1 MNNWFGLAE
10 IRWNIDSMAGRKQL
24 ICSLIATHFLF
35 DCLLFFYNR
44 NFIHLSSFNLPSLS
58 LEVSFLFFL

>member
-35 DCLLFFYNR
+35 VCLFF
-44 NFIHLSSFNLPSLS
+44 
-58 LEVSFLFFL
+58 FL

>member
-35 DCLLFFYNR
+35 VCFFFYNR